1 MTSRT
6 LRKQLED
13 LTNRLE
19 GFQKIF
25 LNKVADD
32 LVSRSPVDTGAY
44 VESNTI
50 STSRSAGRSR
60 SSAIR
65 KTSPNPEQ
73 NRELARRQLAGDIA
87 GIPNE
92 ATKVYITNRSP
103 HTSFVEARHKVFGLV
118 KQDLPRLAKE
128 AYQEAK
134 K

>member
-13 LTNRLE
+13 LTNQLE

-25 LNKVADD
+25 LNKVANE
-32 LVSRSPVDTGAY
+32 LVNRSPVDTGAY

-60 SSAIR
+60 SARIR
-65 KTSPNPEQ
+65 TTSPDPEQ
-73 NRELARRQLAGDIA
+73 NRQLARQQLAGDIA
-87 GIPNE
+87 GIPDE

-103 HTSFVEARHKVFGLV
+103 HSRYVESRHKVFGLT
-118 KQDLPRLAKE
+118 KQNLPELARQ
-128 AYQEAK
+128 AFQEAK